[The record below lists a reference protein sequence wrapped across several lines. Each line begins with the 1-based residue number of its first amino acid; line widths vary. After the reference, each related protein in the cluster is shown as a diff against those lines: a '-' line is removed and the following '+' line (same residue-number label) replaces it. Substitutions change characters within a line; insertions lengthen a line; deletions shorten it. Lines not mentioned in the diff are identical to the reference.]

1 MNTVEVHAI
10 SRQGMTFRFYGGEG
24 SQCPPIPNVGEDIKG
39 SLPDGFVTEIMYL
52 PKGTDEHTCGAIV
65 IHFDECCPNSC
76 SFPDAAKAAP
86 LP

>member
-10 SRQGMTFRFYGGEG
+10 SSQGMTFRFSGGER
-24 SQCPPIPNVGEDIKG
+24 SQCPPIPNVGEDIEG
-39 SLPDGFVTEIMYL
+39 SFPDGFVTEIMYL
-52 PKGTDEHTCGAIV
+52 PKGTDEHTCAAIV
-65 IHFDECCPNSC
+65 IHFDEYYPNSC